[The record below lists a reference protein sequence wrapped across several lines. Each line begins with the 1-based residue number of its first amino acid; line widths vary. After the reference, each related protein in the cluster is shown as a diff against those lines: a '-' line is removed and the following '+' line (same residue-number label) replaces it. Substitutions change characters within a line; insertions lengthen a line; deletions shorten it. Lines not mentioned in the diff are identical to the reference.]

1 MPRMLPGLAK
11 HRRTLAVICVAWTL
25 GIALLHFTEQRYG
38 RAELAA
44 TDWLTTNGAA
54 HRAPLHPQLVF
65 LALDDA
71 SKSLDNVF
79 ADDIEKSRALQM
91 MREPFPWNR
100 EFYALLIDRL
110 AQAGARAIIF
120 DMLFPAPRFGDKPFR
135 EALDR
140 WPDRVVIGTNFKD
153 VADDVDTAQT
163 TVNRKPIHVL
173 PTPVLR
179 PSGPRS
185 WLGFVNVRT
194 DEDQNVRRVFY
205 RTTALEFFGL
215 PPTSDGEELLSLA
228 ARGLEKAGYGNLI
241 PATRKSLRVRHTEE
255 VLPKSLYEIFVEN
268 QWAAPPYRG
277 GELFKDKIVLI
288 GAVGTEDRL
297 TSPLG
302 TVFGPTIHLNALN
315 AALAGDFIY
324 ETSPWENLALIA
336 AAGLTAWLLGARV
349 PNRQFR
355 LLLLAVLLIGYYGGA
370 QMLYN
375 SSGLLP
381 IFLSPMLILGGS
393 AMTWT
398 VFEQALDRREQQRI
412 RRTLERYV
420 SRDAV
425 HEILDNPTSFLNS
438 LGGERRSIAVLFS
451 DIRGFTTMTESTE
464 PQALVAQ
471 LNEYFNEMV
480 GIVFAHEG
488 TLDKFIGDAVMAHWG
503 GIATAGAETDA
514 RRAVGTAL
522 EMRTALARLNA
533 GWKTR
538 GVPEL
543 HIGLGVNFGDAIVGN
558 LGCDAKME
566 VSVLGD
572 AVNLGSRLEGATKEY
587 DLDLCIGEGAAV
599 LVRDAFLLRSV
610 DLLVVKGKTK
620 PVEVFTVL
628 GERAT
633 TAEPR
638 WLAHHEAAMRAYRA
652 GDFSTAE
659 TAWLEVLAAQPDD
672 PLAPI
677 FLARCA
683 QLFAH
688 PPGRGWTGVFTMLSK

>member
-1 MPRMLPGLAK
+1 MSPGLAK
-11 HRRTLAVICVAWTL
+11 HRRTLAVICLAWTL
-25 GIALLHFTEQRYG
+25 GLALLHFTEQRYG

-79 ADDIEKSRALQM
+79 ADDIEKSRGLQM

-110 AQAGARAIIF
+110 AQAGARVVIF

-140 WPDRVVIGTNFKD
+140 WPDRVVLGTNFKD

-163 TVNRKPIHVL
+163 TVNRKPVHVL

-179 PSGPRS
+179 PPGPGS

-194 DEDQNVRRVFY
+194 DEDQIVRRVFY

-215 PPTSDGEELLSLA
+215 PPSRESEELLSLA
-228 ARGLEKAGYGNLI
+228 ARGLEKAGHANLI
-241 PATRKSLRVRHTEE
+241 PATRKPLRARYTEE

-277 GELFKDKIVLI
+277 GEFFKDKIVLV

-302 TVFGPTIHLNALN
+302 TVFGPTIHLDALN
-315 AALAGDFIY
+315 AALNGDFIQ
-324 ETSPWENLALIA
+324 ETGPWENLALIA

-349 PNRQFR
+349 THRPLRLFLLA
-355 LLLLAVLLIGYYGGA
+355 LLLTGFYGGA
-370 QMLYN
+370 QILYN

-381 IFLSPMLILGGS
+381 IFLSPMLTLGAS

-425 HEILDNPTSFLNS
+425 REILDNPASFLNS

-451 DIRGFTTMTESTE
+451 DIRGFTTMTESAD

-480 GIVFAHEG
+480 GTVFAHEG

-503 GIATAGAETDA
+503 GIATAGAATDA

-538 GVPEL
+538 GFPEL
-543 HIGLGVNFGDAIVGN
+543 HIGLGVNYGDAIVGN

-572 AVNLGSRLEGATKEY
+572 AVNLGSRLEGVTKQY
-587 DLDLCIGEGAAV
+587 DLDLCLGENVAS
-599 LVRDAFLLRSV
+599 LVRDSFLLRSV
-610 DLLVVKGKTK
+610 DLLVVQGKTK

-633 TAEPR
+633 TPEPP
-638 WLAHHEAAMRAYRA
+638 WLAHHEAAIRAYRA
-652 GDFSTAE
+652 GDFHTAE